1 MLKWSR
7 YCPPKYIKNIINN
20 SFWKLFTF
28 STKNLSKAFQSMF
41 VKCCGE
47 KDSCRQLFL
56 LTTGYQPLYQWDNM
70 RSFYHFIF
78 YFMSQS
84 SNIKIEGIIHAK
96 YYILGS
102 IFIKLYIHDHQKIY
116 NLVHSSS
123 SLFLQLLRNWQLDT
137 MKRSYLSMYLQCI
150 WCLQLCLLCL
160 SRVARLHALARIL
173 AAADYP
179 EY

>member
-47 KDSCRQLFL
+47 KDSCRQLFS

-78 YFMSQS
+78 YFISQS

-123 SLFLQLLRNWQLDT
+123 SLFLQ
-137 MKRSYLSMYLQCI
+137 
-150 WCLQLCLLCL
+150 
-160 SRVARLHALARIL
+160 
-173 AAADYP
+173 
-179 EY
+179 